1 MKKRILSAMGIFAS
15 FITVLIITCLWAEAP
30 AKQVRDSVLR
40 FHIVA
45 SSDLQADQQNKLAVR
60 DGIASLCAKL
70 FESSDSKAESMRIAS
85 ENANNIESAAN
96 RILSERGSEDSVKV
110 SVRKRFFP
118 TRHYDGVSLPAGV
131 YDTIDVQIGAAEGKN
146 FWCVMFPEICIG
158 SSLDKNQ
165 EKMSEVL
172 TDDAAEL
179 VTESTPTVRFKFRII
194 EIIENIRNKLKSEA

>member
-1 MKKRILSAMGIFAS
+1 MKKRILLAAGLFAS
-15 FITVLIITCLWAEAP
+15 FITLLIITCFWAEEP

-45 SSDLQADQQNKLAVR
+45 NSDSETDQQNKLAVR
-60 DGIASLCAKL
+60 DGIASLCAAL
-70 FESSDSKAESMRIAS
+70 FKPSDSKTESMQIAA
-85 ENANNIESAAN
+85 ENASVIENAAKD
-96 RILSERGSEDSVKV
+96 ILAERGSEDNVTV
-110 SVRKRFFP
+110 SIRKRFFP

-131 YDTIDVQIGAAEGKN
+131 YDTIDVQIGAAEGRN

-179 VTESTPTVRFKFRII
+179 VTENKPTVRFKFKII
-194 EIIENIRNKLKSEA
+194 EIIENIRNKIKK